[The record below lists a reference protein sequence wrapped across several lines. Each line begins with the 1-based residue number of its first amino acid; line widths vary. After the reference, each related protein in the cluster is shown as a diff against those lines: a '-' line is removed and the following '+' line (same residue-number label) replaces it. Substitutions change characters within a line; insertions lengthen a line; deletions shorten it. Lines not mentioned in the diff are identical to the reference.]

1 MPGRNKGLIGAPGN
15 IVVERQTSLT
25 FALAGLA
32 MLSLLSHEFFSAH
45 FNLRNPSLFPL
56 AFLYIFAFPLMLI
69 YDVYTYHHE
78 GKPKDLW
85 KIGFLGLFGILGALP
100 RLEVSFYGFFGLFAF
115 FGLKK

>member
-1 MPGRNKGLIGAPGN
+1 MS
-15 IVVERQTSLT
+15 RQTALT

-32 MLSLLSHEFFSAH
+32 MLALLSHEFFTAL
-45 FNLRNPSLFPL
+45 FALDNPAIFPL
-56 AFLYIFAFPLMLI
+56 LFVYVFAFPASLV
-69 YDVYTYHHE
+69 YNAYTYHHH

-100 RLEVSFYGFFGLFAF
+100 GLEVGFYGFFGLFAF